1 MALSVRELH
10 PGFAAEVLDLA
21 LAQPLPDATVA
32 ELQDAMDRHG
42 VLVFRGQHLDDHSQ
56 IAFARRFG
64 PPERYVLSY
73 RPGIKL
79 RLGQPE
85 MVDVSNLDATTG
97 QPQDRNARHR
107 MVNLGNRLWHTDS
120 SFKQVRGAL
129 SMLYAHAVPPEGGET
144 EFGDCR
150 TAYDRLP
157 ASVKQQIE
165 GLEAEHSLMHSRA
178 TLGFTDFSP
187 EERAALPP
195 AVHKLVSVNPRT
207 GRKSVYVA
215 SHASHVLGMP
225 IAEGR
230 LLIADLI
237 EAATRP
243 DLVYRHAWRVGDL
256 VVWDNR
262 RTLHRG
268 MPFDESYPRDLRRV
282 TTSDVAFPWVTS
294 PT

>member
-1 MALSVRELH
+1 MTLALRELH
-10 PGFAAEVLDLA
+10 PGFASEVLNLDIGV
-21 LAQPLPDATVA
+21 PLPDATIA
-32 ELQDAMDRHG
+32 ALQDAIDQAG
-42 VLVFRGQHLDDHSQ
+42 VLVFRGQHLDDETQ

-73 RPGIKL
+73 RPGIAL
-79 RLGQPE
+79 RLGRPE
-85 MVDVSNLDATTG
+85 MVDVSNLDAATG
-97 QPQDRNARHR
+97 TPQARDSRHR

-120 SFKQVRGAL
+120 SFRSPRGAL
-129 SMLYAHAVPPEGGET
+129 SMLYAHAVPPAGGET

-157 ASVKQQIE
+157 FAMKQQ
-165 GLEAEHSLMHSRA
+165 LESLQAEHSLIHSRA
-178 TLGFTDFSP
+178 VLGFTDFSP
-187 EERAALPP
+187 EERAALPA
-195 AVHKLVSVNPRT
+195 AVHPLVSVNPRT

-225 IAEGR
+225 VAEGR
-230 LLIADLI
+230 LLLAELI

-243 DLVYRHAWRVGDL
+243 DLVYRHTWQVGDL

-268 MPFDESYPRDLRRV
+268 MAFDESFPRDLRRV
-282 TTSDVAFPWVTS
+282 TTSDVIPVLALA
-294 PT
+294 